1 MITLTIPYPVSANR
15 YWRSFVPRGHKRA
28 IVVLSDE
35 AKSYK
40 SEVGWIAKSAGIP
53 APLSGRVAMTIKL
66 YPGMPQDAA
75 KRMKKLGDGWDD
87 GVRSI
92 DLDNALKVLIDSLK
106 GIAYADD
113 KQVWRIAA
121 ERMEPD
127 GQARAVVTVEPIVKL
142 TGVAPADAKPE

>member
-1 MITLTIPYPVSANR
+1 MISLTIPYPVSANR

-35 AKSYK
+35 AKAFK
-40 SEVGWIAKSAGIP
+40 SEVGWIAKAAGIR
-53 APLSGRVAMTIKL
+53 APFDGRVAMTIKL

-75 KRMKKLGDGWDD
+75 KRMRKLGDGWDD

-127 GQARAVVTVEPIVKL
+127 GQARAVVTVEPILCAHHHTVDE
-142 TGVAPADAKPE
+142 VRE

>member
-1 MITLTIPYPVSANR
+1 MISLTIPYPVSANR

-35 AKSYK
+35 AKAFK
-40 SEVGWIAKSAGIP
+40 SEVGWIAKAAGIR
-53 APLSGRVAMTIKL
+53 APFDGRVAMTIKL
-66 YPGMPQDAA
+66 YPGLPQDAA
-75 KRMKKLGDGWDD
+75 KRMRKLGDGWDD
-87 GVRSI
+87 RVRSI

>member
-15 YWRSFVPRGHKRA
+15 YWRSYVPRGHRRA
-28 IVVLSDE
+28 IVVLSEE

-40 SEVGWIAKSAGIP
+40 SEVGWIAKEAGIRS
-53 APLSGRVAMTIKL
+53 PLIGRVAMTIKL
-66 YPGMPQDAA
+66 YPGLPKDAE
-75 KRMKKLGDGWDD
+75 KRMRKLGDGWDD

>member
-1 MITLTIPYPVSANR
+1 MMGSLSLPYPVSANR
-15 YWRSFVPRGHKRA
+15 YWRSFVPKGHRRA

-40 SEVGWIAKSAGIP
+40 SQVGWIAKEHGLI
-53 APLSGRVAMTIKL
+53 APLSGRVHLDCKL
-66 YPGMPQDAA
+66 YPSLPKDAER
-75 KRMKKLGDGWDD
+75 RMRKHGDGWDD
-87 GVRSI
+87 SVQCL

-113 KQVWRIAA
+113 KQVFRLTA

-127 GQARAVVTVEPIVKL
+127 GEARVVVAVSQIVL
-142 TGVAPADAKPE
+142 VSPQSEIRL

>member
-1 MITLTIPYPVSANR
+1 MISLTIPYPVSANR

-35 AKSYK
+35 AKAFK
-40 SEVGWIAKSAGIP
+40 SEVGWIAKAAGIR
-53 APLSGRVAMTIKL
+53 APFDGRVAMTIKL
-66 YPGMPQDAA
+66 YPGLPQDAA
-75 KRMKKLGDGWDD
+75 KRMRKLGDGWDD
-87 GVRSI
+87 RVRSI

-106 GIAYADD
+106 GIAYDDD

-127 GQARAVVTVEPIVKL
+127 GQARAVVTVEPIVVMQRQL
-142 TGVAPADAKPE
+142 EITA

>member
-1 MITLTIPYPVSANR
+1 MILTIPYPVSANR

-35 AKSYK
+35 AKSFK
-40 SEVGWIAKSAGIP
+40 SEVGWLAKSAGIRSP
-53 APLSGRVAMTIKL
+53 FEGRVAVTIQL
-66 YPGMPQDAA
+66 YPGKPQDAA
-75 KRMKKLGDGWDD
+75 KRINKLGEGWDD

-106 GIAYADD
+106 GIAYHDD

-127 GQARAVVTVEPIVKL
+127 GQARAVVTVEPIVVIKRQL
-142 TGVAPADAKPE
+142 EITT

>member
-1 MITLTIPYPVSANR
+1 MILTIPYPVSANR

-35 AKSYK
+35 AKAFK
-40 SEVGWIAKSAGIP
+40 SEVGWIAKAAGIR
-53 APLSGRVAMTIKL
+53 APFDGRVAMTIKL
-66 YPGMPQDAA
+66 YPGLPQDAA
-75 KRMKKLGDGWDD
+75 KRMRKLGDGWDD
-87 GVRSI
+87 RVRSI

-106 GIAYADD
+106 GIAYDDD

-127 GQARAVVTVEPIVKL
+127 GQARAVVTVEPIVVMQRQL
-142 TGVAPADAKPE
+142 EITA

>member
-66 YPGMPQDAA
+66 YPGLPKDAE
-75 KRMKKLGDGWDD
+75 KRMRKLGDGWDD